1 MSFMMVDKVQ
11 QISEMSIN
19 TCKLLSIAED
29 VYEIHFPYYPV
40 LPAVLLLE
48 HIKQS
53 IDIFIQINFDAKFAF
68 IKRINK
74 LKVYRSVFPGDII
87 HSKIIFTSKE
97 NNNYYFDAIIYHNSE
112 ITTKIKNMVVTA
124 MEE

>member
-1 MSFMMVDKVQ
+1 MSFVMVDKVL
-11 QISEMSIN
+11 QISDKGIN

-53 IDIFIQINFDAKFAF
+53 IDIFIQKKFNAKFAL
-68 IKRINK
+68 INRIDK
-74 LKVYRSVFPGDII
+74 LKVYKSVFPGDII
-87 HSKIIFTSKE
+87 HSKIVIISKE
-97 NNNYYFDAIIYHNSE
+97 NNNYCFDAIIYHNSE
-112 ITTKIKNMVVTA
+112 VATKVRSIVVTA